1 MFRENY
7 SKLVPVLLFWY
18 VVCVVQYV
26 SEGPRKN
33 GRVKENIDDGIC
45 KKVNERKTKIGRSLL

>member
-45 KKVNERKTKIGRSLL
+45 KKKDKNW